1 MNEMKTYVRF
11 SVVLCSLLWP
21 FHSQAS
27 QPFKRV
33 CINQIVTH
41 PALESTVKGIIDGL
55 KREGFKKGVNLDIRL
70 ESAQGSS
77 SLAAQI
83 STKFVNQNP
92 DVVVG
97 VGTTSAQS
105 FLKFALNGDVNLIY
119 SSVTDPQGAGLV
131 PKKPNIHISGVS
143 NFVAL
148 EPQLKLFKTIQPQLK
163 RLGIIYNPGELNS
176 VSIVKKMEDLCGHY
190 DLKLVKQSVTKG
202 ADVPQAATK
211 IAQQVDA
218 IFISNDNTALS
229 ALESIIW
236 AAKKAKVPV
245 YVSDTDAV
253 ELGALAALGPN
264 QYQVGIQTGQMIA
277 RVLNGKDVRTLPLEY
292 PKKMDLYI
300 NLDAARS
307 LGIVVPDEVIAQSQ
321 KIIDRKK
328 S

>member
-1 MNEMKTYVRF
+1 
-11 SVVLCSLLWP
+11 VLSSLLWP
-21 FHSQAS
+21 FQSQAS
-27 QPFKRV
+27 PPFKRV
-33 CINQIVTH
+33 FINQIVTH
-41 PALESTVKGIIDGL
+41 PALESTVKGIVEGL
-55 KREGFKKGVNLDIRL
+55 KQKGFEKGVNLDFRV

-77 SLAAQI
+77 SLSSQI
-83 STKFVNQNP
+83 STKFVNQDP

-105 FLKFALNGDVNLIY
+105 FLKFALKGDVNLIY

-131 PKKPNIHISGVS
+131 PKKPAISISGVS

-148 EPQLKLFKTIQPQLK
+148 EPQLELFKKVQPQLK

-176 VSIVKKMEDLCGHY
+176 VSIVKKLDDLCSKY
-190 DLKLVKQSVTKG
+190 DLKLVKQAVSKT
-202 ADVPQAATK
+202 ADVPQATTK
-211 IAQQVDA
+211 ISQQVDA

-229 ALESIIW
+229 ALESVIG
-236 AAKKAKVPV
+236 AANKAKIPV

-264 QYQVGIQTGQMIA
+264 QYQIGVQTGQMIA
-277 RVLNGKDVRTLPLEY
+277 RVLNGEDVKTLPLEY

-300 NLDAARS
+300 NLSAARS
-307 LGIVVPDEVIAQSQ
+307 LGIVVPDEVITQSQ
-321 KIIDRKK
+321 KIVDKKK